1 MPIEATKSASRV
13 LTACVRPMV
22 VIVPDATSFNRPPI
36 FGFLCHEGVTC
47 ATLRV
52 EEYNWWTLGSTC
64 IQSVT
69 SLAHKHLEGEYHP
82 SLAAAA
88 QRVSHCVNG
97 VRTAYMQSVRI
108 YVDKPVPTNLLNA
121 SLTEKISANS
131 SLARLHFE
139 TRVRSLPTMDGDA
152 PSMAIGLGRPFI
164 PHEMTEQAALN
175 PSVWSSYRP
184 PSSRAPESDAS
195 TASAPVE
202 QCTAPIAR
210 RERDA
215 PVGMPD
221 RDAPDDL
228 EGEGGSRKRRK
239 RNRRRKPRTEPG
251 AVVWDG
257 DASSVPPVPLI
268 VLRAHEDPGDRW
280 HAKSTSLWVES
291 LDPTAAPTHFWR
303 DCPSAIS
310 SFDEELPRIYT
321 ERRMLLE
328 FKGEWER
335 TVAMVRRA
343 LLQRLLASKELTMSE
358 LWTRRLDMGSEPC
371 PVPNLEAEEWL
382 RQHDATRETT

>member
-1 MPIEATKSASRV
+1 MENYCNTMHQVKSAASHKI
-13 LTACVRPMV
+13 MV
-22 VIVPDATSFNRPPI
+22 VIVPDATSLHRPPI
-36 FGFLCHEGVTC
+36 FGFLCHEGVAC

-64 IQSVT
+64 IQSVA

-139 TRVRSLPTMDGDA
+139 TRVRSLPTMDGGA

-184 PSSRAPESDAS
+184 PPSRAPESDAS
-195 TASAPVE
+195 APSASVDE
-202 QCTAPIAR
+202 QRTAPITR
-210 RERDA
+210 RDRDA

-239 RNRRRKPRTEPG
+239 KKRRRKPRTEPG

-291 LDPTAAPTHFWR
+291 LDPTADPTHFWR

-343 LLQRLLASKELTMSE
+343 LLQRLLASRELTMSE
-358 LWTRRLDMGSEPC
+358 LWTRRLEMGSEPC
-371 PVPNLEAEEWL
+371 PVPNLEAEEWV
-382 RQHDATRETT
+382 RRHDAV